1 MLKIVESMEKQ
12 KIDVKTENDVQK
24 QVSENGS
31 VREETLNQEMLV
43 PPPEIIITDPVV
55 EDLKGLLMEREVRIK
70 NLCTIECFRCF

>member
-1 MLKIVESMEKQ
+1 MEKQ